1 MGLYIAIIIS
11 TFLSIFLIKLLGVK
25 PFELAF
31 PVGTLLGCLILL
43 ALVYIFN
50 IDIAY
55 THQ

>member
-11 TFLSIFLIKLLGVK
+11 TLLSLFLIKLLGVK
-25 PFELAF
+25 PFEFAF

-55 THQ
+55 SH